1 MVNPY
6 VTCVKLMV
14 RGPNVARHVLF
25 LWSVKL
31 IFQATGCL
39 FFGTAVVYTGLQR
52 RTTLFVML

>member
-31 IFQATGCL
+31 IF
-39 FFGTAVVYTGLQR
+39 
-52 RTTLFVML
+52 